1 MRTKT
6 RDAARQTPA
15 ARRSTKQPP
24 LKRRRAASDAPAAGT
39 AEDPIKANSSSEY
52 DDESYGEFLEP
63 EPAPRKR
70 GRSSA
75 DDAPPK
81 KRRKKKSE
89 AYDSNGIVYAWDKLD
104 LDIKQYEREAL
115 DALDQKTAALCRE
128 PRGGATYVLLT
139 DEGPIPVCAPP
150 EYLEALYS
158 ISDKIGRDVEA
169 LVHSVSNQISCA
181 RRRRRDVTVAGQK
194 LRARPVAVPHHVAPS
209 APGDARVPPHVLRPG
224 VQQPPSRWHDE
235 LQQQERGHGHGPGLY
250 LGEMQETRQDRG

>member
-1 MRTKT
+1 MVRT
-6 RDAARQTPA
+6 RRGAARQTPA
-15 ARRSTKQPP
+15 ARCSTEQPP

-39 AEDPIKANSSSEY
+39 AEDPIKADSSSEY
-52 DDESYGEFLEP
+52 DDESDGEFLEP

-70 GRSSA
+70 GRASA

-89 AYDSNGIVYAWDKLD
+89 AYDSKGVVYAWDKLD

-139 DEGPIPVCAPP
+139 DEGPIRVCAPP
-150 EYLEALYS
+150 AYLEALYS

-169 LVHSVSNQISCA
+169 LVQDRVKSNFTRPTPST
-181 RRRRRDVTVAGQK
+181 DVAVAG
-194 LRARPVAVPHHVAPS
+194 
-209 APGDARVPPHVLRPG
+209 
-224 VQQPPSRWHDE
+224 
-235 LQQQERGHGHGPGLY
+235 
-250 LGEMQETRQDRG
+250 

>member
-6 RDAARQTPA
+6 RDAARRKAA
-15 ARRSTKQPP
+15 ARRSTEKLP
-24 LKRRRAASDAPAAGT
+24 LKRRRASPAAPASGT
-39 AEDPIKANSSSEY
+39 AEEPIKADSSSEY
-52 DDESYGEFLEP
+52 DSSSEDEFVEP

-70 GRSSA
+70 GRASE

-89 AYDSNGIVYAWDKLD
+89 AYDSTGVVYAWEKLD
-104 LDIKQYEREAL
+104 LNIKEYEREAL

-169 LVHSVSNQISCA
+169 MVHSVSNQISRA

-209 APGDARVPPHVLRPG
+209 APGDARVPHHVLRPG
-224 VQQPPSRWHDE
+224 VQEPPSRRHDE

>member
-39 AEDPIKANSSSEY
+39 AEDPIKADSSSEY

-139 DEGPIPVCAPP
+139 DEGPIRVCAPP
-150 EYLEALYS
+150 AYLEALYS

-169 LVHSVSNQISCA
+169 LVQDRVKSNFTRPTPST
-181 RRRRRDVTVAGQK
+181 DVAVAG
-194 LRARPVAVPHHVAPS
+194 
-209 APGDARVPPHVLRPG
+209 
-224 VQQPPSRWHDE
+224 
-235 LQQQERGHGHGPGLY
+235 
-250 LGEMQETRQDRG
+250 

>member
-1 MRTKT
+1 MVSTT
-6 RDAARQTPA
+6 RGAARQTPA

-39 AEDPIKANSSSEY
+39 AEDPIKADSSSEY

-70 GRSSA
+70 GRASA

-115 DALDQKTAALCRE
+115 DVLDPDTAALCRE
-128 PRGGATYVLLT
+128 PRVGATYMLLT

-169 LVHSVSNQISCA
+169 LVQDRVKSNFTRPTPST
-181 RRRRRDVTVAGQK
+181 DVAVAG
-194 LRARPVAVPHHVAPS
+194 
-209 APGDARVPPHVLRPG
+209 
-224 VQQPPSRWHDE
+224 
-235 LQQQERGHGHGPGLY
+235 
-250 LGEMQETRQDRG
+250 

>member
-39 AEDPIKANSSSEY
+39 AEDPIKADSSSEY

-81 KRRKKKSE
+81 ERKTKKSE

-104 LDIKQYEREAL
+104 LNIKEYEREAL
-115 DALDQKTAALCRE
+115 DVLDPDTAALCRE
-128 PRGGATYVLLT
+128 PRVGATYMLLT

-169 LVHSVSNQISCA
+169 LVQDRVKSNFTRPTPST
-181 RRRRRDVTVAGQK
+181 DVAVAG
-194 LRARPVAVPHHVAPS
+194 
-209 APGDARVPPHVLRPG
+209 
-224 VQQPPSRWHDE
+224 
-235 LQQQERGHGHGPGLY
+235 
-250 LGEMQETRQDRG
+250 

>member
-6 RDAARQTPA
+6 RDAARRKAA
-15 ARRSTKQPP
+15 ARRSTEKLP
-24 LKRRRAASDAPAAGT
+24 LKRRRASPAAPAAGT
-39 AEDPIKANSSSEY
+39 AEDPIKADSSSEY
-52 DDESYGEFLEP
+52 DDESDGEFLEP

-70 GRSSA
+70 GRASA

-169 LVHSVSNQISCA
+169 LV
-181 RRRRRDVTVAGQK
+181 
-194 LRARPVAVPHHVAPS
+194 
-209 APGDARVPPHVLRPG
+209 
-224 VQQPPSRWHDE
+224 
-235 LQQQERGHGHGPGLY
+235 
-250 LGEMQETRQDRG
+250 QDRTNLDRRILLVGRG

>member
-6 RDAARQTPA
+6 RDAARRKAA
-15 ARRSTKQPP
+15 ARRSTEKLP
-24 LKRRRAASDAPAAGT
+24 LKRRRASPAAPASGT
-39 AEDPIKANSSSEY
+39 ADDPIKADSSSEY
-52 DDESYGEFLEP
+52 DDESDGEFLEP

-70 GRSSA
+70 GRASA

-139 DEGPIPVCAPP
+139 DEGPIRVCAPP
-150 EYLEALYS
+150 KYLEALYS

-169 LVHSVSNQISCA
+169 LVQDRVKSNFTRPTPSTRCGRRRLRATGSTRRSSASRRSVSTWGRACSTSCA
-181 RRRRRDVTVAGQK
+181 T
-194 LRARPVAVPHHVAPS
+194 
-209 APGDARVPPHVLRPG
+209 
-224 VQQPPSRWHDE
+224 
-235 LQQQERGHGHGPGLY
+235 
-250 LGEMQETRQDRG
+250 TRSPTTTLSTA

>member
-1 MRTKT
+1 MVSTT
-6 RDAARQTPA
+6 RGAARQTPA

-39 AEDPIKANSSSEY
+39 AEDPIKADSSSEY

-81 KRRKKKSE
+81 ERKTTKSE
-89 AYDSNGIVYAWDKLD
+89 AYDSKGIVYAWDKLD
-104 LDIKQYEREAL
+104 LNIKEYEREAL
-115 DALDQKTAALCRE
+115 DVLDPDTAALCRE
-128 PRGGATYVLLT
+128 PRVGATYMLLT

-169 LVHSVSNQISCA
+169 LVQDRVKSNFTRPTPST
-181 RRRRRDVTVAGQK
+181 DVAVAG
-194 LRARPVAVPHHVAPS
+194 
-209 APGDARVPPHVLRPG
+209 
-224 VQQPPSRWHDE
+224 
-235 LQQQERGHGHGPGLY
+235 
-250 LGEMQETRQDRG
+250 

>member
-1 MRTKT
+1 MGTTT
-6 RDAARQTPA
+6 RGAARQTPA
-15 ARRSTKQPP
+15 ARHSTKPP
-24 LKRRRAASDAPAAGT
+24 LKKRRASPAAPASGT
-39 AEDPIKANSSSEY
+39 ADDPIKADSSSEY
-52 DDESYGEFLEP
+52 DDESDGEFLEP

-104 LDIKQYEREAL
+104 LNIKEYEREAL
-115 DALDQKTAALCRE
+115 DVLDPDTAALCRE
-128 PRGGATYVLLT
+128 PRVGATYMLLT

-169 LVHSVSNQISCA
+169 LVQDRVKSNFTRPTPST
-181 RRRRRDVTVAGQK
+181 DVAVAG
-194 LRARPVAVPHHVAPS
+194 
-209 APGDARVPPHVLRPG
+209 
-224 VQQPPSRWHDE
+224 
-235 LQQQERGHGHGPGLY
+235 
-250 LGEMQETRQDRG
+250 